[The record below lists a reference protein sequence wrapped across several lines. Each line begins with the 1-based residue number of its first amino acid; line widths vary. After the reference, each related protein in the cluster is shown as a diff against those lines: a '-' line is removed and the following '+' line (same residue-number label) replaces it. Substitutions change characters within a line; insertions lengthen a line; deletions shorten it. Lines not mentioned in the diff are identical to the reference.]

1 MAENEKLEVNGS
13 SILAEESWREEII
26 KLKERYGWFEK
37 MNHGNWDTWCYVQ
50 WKSLLLKDYE
60 ELYDKALERIEE
72 LKQENRKL
80 KDASKAVNWLDDAE
94 GSPLTKK
101 DFHELKLMNAFLAM
115 KIDDLLKDSEEK
127 GKKIKALQEENEK
140 LTREVNRLKEET
152 KFKSYTSGMMRMI
165 D

>member
-1 MAENEKLEVNGS
+1 MEENEKLEVNGS
-13 SILAEESWREEII
+13 PIVAEGSWREEII

-37 MNHGNWDTWCYVQ
+37 MNHGNWDAYSYVQ
-50 WKSLLLKDYE
+50 WKSCLLKDYE

-94 GSPLTKK
+94 GSPPSKK
-101 DFHELKLMNAFLAM
+101 DFHELELMNAFLTM

-140 LTREVNRLKEET
+140 LTKEVKRLKNLN
-152 KFKSYTSGMMRMI
+152 TSGMMRMI